1 MTQVLAY
8 ESKAIVALMGQS
20 EPQRNGKWLQDALQQ
35 AIMLELATLPPY
47 LCGLW
52 SIKDPVRDEAV
63 YDAIKAIVMDE
74 MSHVGLVCNM
84 LTTIGGSPRI
94 DHADLVP
101 KYPGHLPGGVRPQL
115 CVSLSGLTRA
125 SLDMYCQ
132 IERPEDP
139 VAEFEEPGESI
150 GAFYNA
156 IRQAFKQNAD
166 LIQGHRQVE
175 KNMESDYGLGNSLV
189 PLSTPKT
196 VDDAIQVI
204 MEQGEGSHS
213 SPRNRYFGREGELA
227 HYYEFRQILQG
238 KKLVEVPT
246 APEGWAYEGDPIV
259 MPEAYPMGTVPSGG
273 WAQGPTYHPDAEV
286 QDLLTTF
293 NQLYSEV
300 LRWLETTWQTD
311 DQQEANHALGKAV
324 SRMRN
329 LEDPALALMQHELPD
344 GSGQTYGPEFLYIPA

>member
-1 MTQVLAY
+1 MTQALAY
-8 ESKAIVALMGQS
+8 ESKAIVALMGQP

-52 SIKDPVRDEAV
+52 SIKDPAGDNAV

-74 MSHVGLVCNM
+74 MSHMGLVCNM

-94 DHADLVP
+94 AHPDLVP
-101 KYPGHLPGGVRPQL
+101 KYPGPLPGGVRPQI
-115 CVSLSGLTRA
+115 CVSLSGLTSA

-139 VAEFEEPGESI
+139 IAEFEEPGESI
-150 GAFYNA
+150 GAFYSA

-166 LIQGHRQVE
+166 LIEGHRQVE
-175 KNMESDYGLGNSLV
+175 KDMERAYGLGNSLV
-189 PLSTPKT
+189 RLSTPKA

-246 APEGWAYEGDPIV
+246 ACEGWAYEGDPIV
-259 MPEAYPMGTVPSGG
+259 MPETYRMGTVPRGG
-273 WAQGPTYHPDAEV
+273 WAQEPTYRPDAEV
-286 QDLLTTF
+286 QDRLTAF
-293 NQLYSEV
+293 NQLYSEL
-300 LRWLETTWQTD
+300 LRGLETTWQTA
-311 DQQEANHALGKAV
+311 DQQEANDPLGDAASK
-324 SRMRN
+324 MRK
-329 LEDPALALMQHELPD
+329 LGPAAWALMQHELPD

>member
-1 MTQVLAY
+1 MTQALAY
-8 ESKAIVALMGQS
+8 ESKAIVALMGQP

-52 SIKDPVRDEAV
+52 SIKEPARDQAV

-74 MSHVGLVCNM
+74 MSHMGLVCNM

-101 KYPGHLPGGVRPQL
+101 KYPGHLPGGVRPQI

-150 GAFYNA
+150 GAFYSA

-175 KNMESDYGLGNSLV
+175 KAMEEDYGLGNSLV
-189 PLSTPKT
+189 RLSTPKA

-259 MPEAYPMGTVPSGG
+259 MPDAFRMGTVPRGG
-273 WAQGPTYHPDAEV
+273 WAQEPAYRPSAEL
-286 QDLLTTF
+286 QDHLTKF
-293 NQLYSEV
+293 NRLYSE
-300 LRWLETTWQTD
+300 LLGWLERTWQTD
-311 DQQEANHALGKAV
+311 DQQAANDALDQAER
-324 SRMRN
+324 RMRK
-329 LEDPALALMQHELPD
+329 LGLAARALMQHELPD